1 MTIGESIRTHALA
14 DAGIAAAIGTRMYP
28 VAESPDPPKDGPMPD
43 TVVYSQES
51 EEIEQ
56 FISGDDLWAKT
67 LYQFLIICDP
77 RQQVGVT
84 TSAYARAQS
93 ISDLLLARFHG
104 YRGTM
109 GGAGGIDVQQ
119 VFQTDRADSLE
130 FEVGFVMKRQQ
141 FEITWR
147 I

>member
-14 DAGIAAAIGTRMYP
+14 DASIAAAIGARLYP
-28 VAESPDPPKDGPMPD
+28 VAEAPDPPKDGPMPD

-56 FISGDDLWAKT
+56 FVSGDDLWAKS

-77 RQQVGVT
+77 RQQAGVT

-104 YRGTM
+104 YSGIM
-109 GGAGGIDVQQ
+109 GGVGGIDVQQ